1 MNTIYLPPLA
11 INFIWHPTDS
21 EQVTPILNVI
31 KKNFA
36 RDKDKAF
43 SRALNIPLFF
53 YSSDN
58 SKIPPSDYPS
68 ELAKR
73 NLVFVFTSVNT
84 VGKIQW
90 KNYVEDLPKAS
101 SIYVIPIAI
110 DRYGYNHE
118 GALTGLN
125 YLRASDWSLDCREL
139 HAMVAIAHEVYRFGC
154 NNTVSLDEKGDQSSM
169 RIFLSHA
176 KSGETGKRHA
186 EEIKKFIDNTNMN
199 RFFDANEISP
209 GYYFEQ
215 EIERH
220 IQGSTLIAI
229 ENDIYSSRYWCQR
242 EILTAKKYNCPIIV
256 VNCLDDS
263 EDRIFPTASNV
274 PSVRVSA
281 SVPISERDILRVL
294 CSAIIES
301 IRFYYSI
308 QCLEAYKQ
316 AGWIEEDC
324 ALSARPPEIRQVLNF
339 KKNGTQ
345 KICYSEPP
353 IYSIEADWHEDLE
366 VEAFTPLWRS
376 SEKDIFSE
384 ERVGISISDVAYET
398 FSEHHINADSLIHL
412 AQDLGRHLLSRSA
425 TLIYGGDM
433 RPGGFTEFILDE
445 ASILRD
451 RLVEI
456 VPHVENHL
464 AWPLYISDKEITAWR
479 AKYTHVMT
487 TIEHEI
493 PSDVDEG
500 LDKDTFLPP
509 SSPLN
514 SYIWSRCLTE
524 MRKQS
529 ISSSTARICAGGKLS
544 GYKGK
549 MPGVLEEILLALEA
563 QKPMYLLGGFGG
575 AVGDVCNL
583 ILNDIIPEP
592 LTENWQMLHN
602 EGYSDL
608 QKLAR
613 SRGHVSNYVE
623 ISEVLKNLSILE
635 LASRCGL
642 DENEYKRLM
651 ISPFIDECIY
661 LILKGLKEISRVNDK
676 SMRV

>member
-1 MNTIYLPPLA
+1 MEINYIPPLS

-21 EQVTPILNVI
+21 EHVNPILDVI
-31 KKNFA
+31 KKSFA
-36 RDKDKAF
+36 RDIDKPF

-58 SKIPPSDYPS
+58 SGIPPLDYPYES
-68 ELAKR
+68 AKS
-73 NLVFVFTSVNT
+73 NLVFVFTSVYT
-84 VGKIQW
+84 VGKQKW
-90 KNYVEDLPKAS
+90 KSYVEDLPQAS
-101 SIYVIPIAI
+101 SMHVVPIAI
-110 DRYGYNHE
+110 DHYGYSHG

-125 YLRASDWSLDCREL
+125 CLRANDWSMDNREL
-139 HAMVAIAHEVYRFGC
+139 HAMVTIAHEIYRFGC
-154 NNTVSLDEKGDQSSM
+154 NTLSLGERGDQSSIH
-169 RIFLSHA
+169 IFLSHA

-186 EEIKKFIDNTNMN
+186 EEIKKIIDNTNMN

-209 GYYFEQ
+209 GYHFDR
-215 EIERH
+215 EIEKH
-220 IQGSTLIAI
+220 ILGSTLIAI
-229 ENDIYSSRYWCQR
+229 ENDTYSSRYWCQR
-242 EILTAKKYNCPIIV
+242 EILIAKEYNCPIIA
-256 VNCLDDS
+256 VNCLDDY
-263 EDRIFPTASNV
+263 EDRIFPAASNV
-274 PSVRVSA
+274 PSVHVSA
-281 SVPISERDILRVL
+281 SVPISEKDILRVL
-294 CSAIIES
+294 SSAIIES
-301 IRFYYSI
+301 IRFHHSI
-308 QCLEAYKQ
+308 QSLEAYRQ

-324 ALSARPPEIRQVLNF
+324 ALSARPPEIRQVLNI
-339 KKNGTQ
+339 KKNGIQ
-345 KICYSEPP
+345 KICYPEPP

-376 SEKDIFSE
+376 SEKDILNE
-384 ERVGISISDVAYET
+384 ARVGISISDVIYET
-398 FSEHHINADSLIHL
+398 FSEYHIHADSLICL

-445 ASILRD
+445 ASILKD
-451 RLVEI
+451 RLIET

-479 AKYTHVMT
+479 AKYTQVMT

-493 PSDVDEG
+493 PDDVDEG

-549 MPGVLEEILLALEA
+549 MPGVLEEIILALEA
-563 QKPMYLLGGFGG
+563 QKPMYLLGAFGG
-575 AVGDVCNL
+575 VVGDVCNL
-583 ILNDIIPEP
+583 ILEDAIPEP
-592 LTENWQMLHN
+592 LTENWQLLHN
-602 EGYSDL
+602 EGYADL
-608 QKLAR
+608 QKLAC
-613 SRGHVSNYVE
+613 SHGHGCNYTE
-623 ISEVLKNLSILE
+623 IIETIQNLTVYD

-642 DENEYKRLM
+642 NENEYKRLM
-651 ISPFIDECIY
+651 VSPFIDECIY
-661 LILKGLKEISRVNDK
+661 LILKGLKELHV
-676 SMRV
+676 

>member
-1 MNTIYLPPLA
+1 MSAIYSPALA

-21 EQVTPILNVI
+21 EQVNPILNVI

-36 RDKDKAF
+36 RDKDKPF

-53 YSSDN
+53 YSSEN

-84 VGKIQW
+84 VGKTQW
-90 KNYVEDLPKAS
+90 KNYVEDLPQMS
-101 SIYVIPIAI
+101 SIHVIPIAI
-110 DRYGYNHE
+110 DRYGYNHV
-118 GALTGLN
+118 GALAGLN
-125 YLRASDWSLDCREL
+125 YLRASDWSVDNREL

-154 NNTVSLDEKGDQSSM
+154 NALSLEERGEQSSM
-169 RIFLSHA
+169 HIFLSHA
-176 KSGETGKRHA
+176 KSGEIGKRHA
-186 EEIKKFIDNTNMN
+186 EQIKIFIDNTNMN

-209 GYYFEQ
+209 GYYFDQ
-215 EIERH
+215 EIEKH
-220 IQGSTLIAI
+220 IIGSTLIAI
-229 ENDIYSSRYWCQR
+229 ENDTYSSRYWCQR
-242 EILTAKKYNCPIIV
+242 EILIAKEQNCPIIV
-256 VNCLDDS
+256 VNCLDDF
-263 EDRIFPTASNV
+263 EDRIFPAASNV
-274 PSVRVSA
+274 PSVHVSA
-281 SVPISERDILRVL
+281 SVPISERDVLRVL
-294 CSAIIES
+294 TSAIIES
-301 IRFYYSI
+301 IRFHYSI

-324 ALSARPPEIRQVLNF
+324 ALLARPPEIRQVLNF
-339 KKNGTQ
+339 KKNGIQ
-345 KICYSEPP
+345 KICYPDPP

-366 VEAFTPLWRS
+366 VEAFSPLWRS
-376 SEKDIFSE
+376 SEKDILSE

-398 FSEHHINADSLIHL
+398 FFEHQINTDSLIRL

-445 ASILRD
+445 ASILKD
-451 RLVEI
+451 RLVDTI
-456 VPHVENHL
+456 PHVENHL

-479 AKYTHVMT
+479 AKYTQVMT

-529 ISSSTARICAGGKLS
+529 IFSSTARICAGGKLS

-563 QKPMYLLGGFGG
+563 KKPMYLLGAFGG
-575 AVGDVCNL
+575 VVSDVCNL

-592 LTENWQMLHN
+592 LTEKWQMLHN

-608 QKLAR
+608 QELAR
-613 SRGHVSNYVE
+613 SRGHDSNYVE
-623 ISEVLKNLSILE
+623 ISEVLKNLSTLE

-661 LILKGLKEISRVNDK
+661 LILKGLKELHV
-676 SMRV
+676 

>member
-11 INFIWHPTDS
+11 INFIWHPTDL
-21 EQVTPILNVI
+21 EQITPILDVI
-31 KKNFA
+31 KKSFV
-36 RDKDKAF
+36 RDKDKPF

-84 VGKIQW
+84 VGKTQW
-90 KNYVEDLPKAS
+90 KNYIEDLPKMS
-101 SIYVIPIAI
+101 SIHVIPIAI
-110 DRYGYNHE
+110 DCYGYNHV
-118 GALTGLN
+118 GALAGLN
-125 YLRASDWSLDCREL
+125 YLRASDWSVDNREL

-154 NNTVSLDEKGDQSSM
+154 NNTFSLEEKGYQSSI

-186 EEIKKFIDNTNMN
+186 EEIKKIIDNTNMN

-209 GYYFEQ
+209 GYYFDK
-215 EIERH
+215 EIEKH
-220 IQGSTLIAI
+220 IKGSTLIAI
-229 ENDIYSSRYWCQR
+229 ENDTYSSRYWCQR
-242 EILTAKKYNCPIIV
+242 EILIAKEQNCPIIV
-256 VNCLDDS
+256 VNCIDDF
-263 EDRIFPTASNV
+263 EDRIFPAASNV
-274 PSVRVSA
+274 PSVHVSA
-281 SVPISERDILRVL
+281 SVPISERDVLRVL
-294 CSAIIES
+294 TSAIIES
-301 IRFYYSI
+301 IRFHYSI
-308 QCLEAYKQ
+308 QCLGAYKQ

-324 ALSARPPEIRQVLNF
+324 ALLARPPEIRQVLNF
-339 KKNGTQ
+339 KKNGIQ
-345 KICYSEPP
+345 KICYPEPP

-366 VEAFTPLWRS
+366 VEAFTPLWQS
-376 SEKDIFSE
+376 SEKDILLA
-384 ERVGISISDVAYET
+384 ERVGISISDVTYET
-398 FSEHHINADSLIHL
+398 FSEHHINADSLMRL
-412 AQDLGRHLLSRSA
+412 AQDLGRHLLSRSS

-445 ASILRD
+445 ASILKD
-451 RLVEI
+451 RLVEMI
-456 VPHVENHL
+456 PHVENHL
-464 AWPLYISDKEITAWR
+464 AWPLYIPDKEITAWR
-479 AKYTHVMT
+479 AKYTQVMT

-509 SSPLN
+509 SSTLN

-549 MPGVLEEILLALEA
+549 MPGVLEEISLAIEA
-563 QKPMYLLGGFGG
+563 EKPIYLLGAFGG
-575 AVGDVCNL
+575 VVGDVCTL
-583 ILNDIIPEP
+583 IMYGKVPEP
-592 LTENWQMLHN
+592 LTENWQILHN
-602 EGYSDL
+602 EGYADL

-613 SRGHVSNYVE
+613 SRGHDSNYAE
-623 ISEVLKNLSILE
+623 ISEVLKNLSTSE

-661 LILKGLKEISRVNDK
+661 LILKGLKEIARVNIK
-676 SMRV
+676 VLE